1 MTVFQYNGSFFKS
14 KRLSCLTR
22 CIVRRLCPKI
32 KFHGKIFVVHR
43 NVVFR
48 KNFVILC
55 HILGERSHVT
65 KFNPIFPLMFFHPI
79 YQVEWVVY
87 PFATKFCS
95 PIRSN
100 IGPNFGGGL
109 NFVTCEQSFKLL
121 SRLQN

>member
-1 MTVFQYNGSFFKS
+1 MRVFQYNGSFFKS

-22 CIVRRLCPKI
+22 CRGCRLCPKI
-32 KFHGKIFVVHR
+32 KYHGKIVVHR

-48 KNFVILC
+48 KDFVILC
-55 HILGERSHVT
+55 YILGERSHVT
-65 KFNPIFPLMFFHPI
+65 KFSPIFPLMFFHPI

-87 PFATKFCS
+87 RIATKFCS
-95 PIRSN
+95 PIQNN
-100 IGPNFGGGL
+100 IGPNFGDGL